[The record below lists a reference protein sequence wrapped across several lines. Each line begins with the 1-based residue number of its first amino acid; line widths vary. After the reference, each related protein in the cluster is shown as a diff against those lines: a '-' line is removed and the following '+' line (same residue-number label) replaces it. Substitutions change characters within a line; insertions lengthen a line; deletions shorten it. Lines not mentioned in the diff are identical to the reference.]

1 MPRATAYAKV
11 SQPDQEMLDSVLK
24 DSPPFLWG
32 TVFNPTGDQIRNWY
46 EFKALYQDLREMF
59 ENYFQGLQLPL
70 LEHRS
75 KNDRDCLELLFHW
88 YLSFYNLAYWGWAYV
103 EEAAAKEGFDL
114 GNRYNVRS
122 PGEAFAF
129 VIELDSRAFLEPSLQ
144 PYYRYSPSET
154 RYLAKTDKEITK
166 TLNLGKQPDK
176 QIFNKYQQTLHRN
189 LDLVEQ
195 YLRFRGRIV
204 SICQSKKKG
213 SKGLQAALRAY
224 NVASSE
230 LDAQVQSMSH
240 KRHKRKGGEWRNGRF
255 SPMDSFGGIPL
266 NKTSK

>member
-1 MPRATAYAKV
+1 MAIALISEADRKTLA
-11 SQPDQEMLDSVLK
+11 SVLK
-24 DSPPFLWG
+24 EDCPPWLLDL
-32 TVFNPTGDQIRNWY
+32 VPNPTADQIQAW
-46 EFKALYQDLREMF
+46 FGLKTLYQDLLKMF
-59 ENYFQGLQLPL
+59 ENYFQLLPLPL
-70 LEHRS
+70 LEHRPPDER
-75 KNDRDCLELLFHW
+75 KLLRLQFRR
-88 YLSFYNLAYWGWAYV
+88 YLSFYNLISFGWDSI
-103 EEAAAKEGFDL
+103 EEAAAKEGVDL
-114 GNRYNVRS
+114 GKRYNARS

-129 VIELDSRAFLEPSLQ
+129 VIYLDSRVFLEPSLQ